1 MQRPAENGGGCSYGG
16 AYIGEG
22 SGGSDGSDGSDGHLG
37 LVTAAWLATT
47 GRATPGN
54 F

>member
-1 MQRPAENGGGCSYGG
+1 MVVGVVTYGG
-16 AYIGEG
+16 AYIGE
-22 SGGSDGSDGSDGHLG
+22 GSDGSDGSDGHLC